1 MQLSLSHPLSA
12 MLCRCTSYLWETLNR
27 EEVQPDCLFSDLR
40 IVTQQFCRSFVTALT
55 LAVYLSYNFTISSWQ
70 EMGRFPFNKN
80 SGLKFL
86 KFHVP
91 NGAVHSGCTDT
102 PDASHRAF
110 GCCSC
115 KLDTKK
121 RFWGQHF
128 CRMER
133 DISVRPT
140 EMTRPVKEDH
150 LQSWSWI
157 YPSDQT
163 EMIRSIWCT
172 NRNFFFLHFFMFSHR
187 ISVLLRLRQ
196 DFVISNLVR

>member
-1 MQLSLSHPLSA
+1 
-12 MLCRCTSYLWETLNR
+12 
-27 EEVQPDCLFSDLR
+27 
-40 IVTQQFCRSFVTALT
+40 
-55 LAVYLSYNFTISSWQ
+55 
-70 EMGRFPFNKN
+70 MGRFPFNKN
-80 SGLKFL
+80 SGLKFR
-86 KFHVP
+86 KFHLP
-91 NGAVHSGCTDT
+91 NGTVHSGCTDT
-102 PDASHRAF
+102 PYASHRAF
-110 GCCSC
+110 GYCSC

-150 LQSWSWI
+150 LQRWSWI

-172 NRNFFFLHFFMFSHR
+172 NRNFRNFGLNWKRPRCLLPIPFLPFSQPGLFYGHTFR
-187 ISVLLRLRQ
+187 YLSRSGLKLEWTTWKETKWSRRLIGPGRELRN
-196 DFVISNLVR
+196 VIGGDRRSPQS